1 MKYKEIIEL
10 LNKMTIEEKI
20 GQMVQIGGDV
30 FLSDDTNGMLTGP
43 LRNLHLSKKMI
54 YHVGSVLNIIGAEKV
69 KKVQNEYLSKSRLK
83 IPLLFMD
90 DIINGYKIAF
100 PIPIAQGCSW
110 NTKAIQKMTEI
121 SSMESSIAGANVNF
135 SPMVDLSRDARWG
148 RVMESIGGEDPLLG
162 EIYTKTVV
170 KAYQGKNL
178 SEIGKIASCVKHI
191 AAYGAVEAG
200 RDYNTVDMSEREF
213 RQYYL
218 PAYKAA
224 IEAGAEMLMTSFNI
238 LNGIPSTVNQWLIQE
253 VIRKELG
260 FKGIIISDY
269 GAIEETIA
277 HGYSANEKEAA
288 KNAINAG
295 IDIDMMSG
303 IYANYLKDLYLENQE
318 IENKVNES
326 VLRILTLKNKL
337 GLFENP
343 YGNTNEV
350 KENTYLMNS
359 KNLEKAKEL
368 TQETFV
374 LLKNKNRVL
383 PLKTNK
389 KIALI
394 GPYIDNIGITGS
406 WSMFSDRTKNGTI
419 LDIFKEIMGSQVL
432 YAKGCEILRQEEIN
446 KILSAEGLPM
456 VHVENESQK
465 EQDMIASAI
474 QTAKKADVIVLALG
488 EHYRQTG
495 EACSRSNISLPENQ
509 IQLINKLYALSK
521 PMVLILFNGRPVQL
535 STIEEK
541 LDGILEVWFP
551 GTTGAKAIT
560 EMILGENN
568 PSGKLTMSF
577 PQNVGQCPVYYNH
590 YNTGRPHHKNL
601 RYVSRYQD
609 IPTES
614 FYPFGYGLSY
624 CDFKYTELYLNKHKM
639 NKNETIT
646 VSVKIENQSDY
657 AGYEVIQLYIQ
668 DLYGS
673 VVRPVKEL
681 KAFKKEYFKPH
692 EIKYVDFDI
701 DIHML
706 KFWNEKLEF
715 VAESGE
721 FKVFVG
727 GDSVNVLEDK
737 FELELDFYQIRKS
750 NSINLLKDKK

>member
-43 LRNLHLSKKMI
+43 LKNLHLSKKMV

-69 KKVQNEYLSKSRLK
+69 KKVQDEYLSKSRLK

-162 EIYTKTVV
+162 EIYAKTVV

-277 HGYSANEKEAA
+277 HGYSANEKKKK

-295 IDIDMMSG
+295 VDIDMMSG

-359 KNLEKAKEL
+359 KNLEKAKKL

-419 LDIFKEIMGSQVL
+419 LDIFKEKMANQVV

-446 KILSAEGLPM
+446 KILSADGLPT
-456 VHVENESQK
+456 VYIEEEIQK
-465 EQDMIASAI
+465 EQNMITSAM

-509 IQLINKLYALSK
+509 IQLINKLYTLSK
-521 PMVLILFNGRPVQL
+521 PRVLMLFHGRTAPL

-541 LDGILEVWFP
+541 LDAILEVWFP

-737 FELELDFYQIRKS
+737 FELDFY
-750 NSINLLKDKK
+750 

>member
-69 KKVQNEYLSKSRLK
+69 KKVQDEYLSKSRLK

-162 EIYTKTVV
+162 EIYAKTVV

-673 VVRPVKEL
+673 VVRPIKEL

-737 FELELDFYQIRKS
+737 FELDFY
-750 NSINLLKDKK
+750 

>member
-260 FKGIIISDY
+260 CKGIIISDY

-277 HGYSANEKEAA
+277 HEYSANEKEAA

-295 IDIDMMSG
+295 VDIDMMSG
-303 IYANYLKDLYLENQE
+303 IYANYLKDLYLENKE

-359 KNLEKAKEL
+359 KNIKKAKKL

-446 KILSAEGLPM
+446 KILSADGLPT
-456 VHVENESQK
+456 VYIEDEIQK
-465 EQDMIASAI
+465 EQDMIISAM

-509 IQLINKLYALSK
+509 IQLINKLYTLSK
-521 PMVLILFNGRPVQL
+521 SMVLILFNGRPVQL

-541 LDGILEVWFP
+541 LDAILEVWFP

-681 KAFKKEYFKPH
+681 KAFKKKYFKPH

-737 FELELDFYQIRKS
+737 FELELDFY
-750 NSINLLKDKK
+750 

>member
-69 KKVQNEYLSKSRLK
+69 KKVQDEYLSKSRLK

-162 EIYTKTVV
+162 EIYAKTVV

-419 LDIFKEIMGSQVL
+419 LDIFKEKMANQVV

-446 KILSAEGLPM
+446 KILSADGLPT
-456 VHVENESQK
+456 VYIEEEIQK
-465 EQDMIASAI
+465 EQNMITSAM

-509 IQLINKLYALSK
+509 IQLINKLYTLSK

-541 LDGILEVWFP
+541 LDAILEVWFP

-673 VVRPVKEL
+673 VVRPIKEL

-737 FELELDFYQIRKS
+737 FELDFY
-750 NSINLLKDKK
+750 

>member
-1 MKYKEIIEL
+1 MKYKEIVEL

-43 LRNLHLSKKMI
+43 LKNSHLSKKMI

-69 KKVQNEYLSKSRLK
+69 KKVQDEYLSKSRLK

-162 EIYTKTVV
+162 EIYAKTVV

-224 IEAGAEMLMTSFNI
+224 IEAGAEMLMASFNI

-521 PMVLILFNGRPVQL
+521 PMVLILFNGRQVQL

-737 FELELDFYQIRKS
+737 FELDFY
-750 NSINLLKDKK
+750 

>member
-1 MKYKEIIEL
+1 MKYKEIVEL

-43 LRNLHLSKKMI
+43 LKNSHLSKKMI

-69 KKVQNEYLSKSRLK
+69 KKVQDEYLSKSRLK

-90 DIINGYKIAF
+90 DIINGYRIAF

-162 EIYTKTVV
+162 EIYAKTVV

-200 RDYNTVDMSEREF
+200 RDYNSVDMSEREF

-277 HGYSANEKEAA
+277 HGYSANEKAAA

-295 IDIDMMSG
+295 VDIDMMSG

-374 LLKNKNRVL
+374 LLKNKNHVL

-509 IQLINKLYALSK
+509 IQLINKLYTLSK

-541 LDGILEVWFP
+541 LDAILEVWFP

-673 VVRPVKEL
+673 VVRPIKEL

-737 FELELDFYQIRKS
+737 FELDFY
-750 NSINLLKDKK
+750 